1 MHLNCLND
9 SFDKH
14 SPFTQET
21 KSSQRRKAAGTGRTL
36 AACGQGAGELP
47 LHPAANANL
56 PAQLSRDRG
65 NPGAFPPGSHKHGSR
80 GCACNH
86 VCPQA
91 AAFVGT
97 PANGYSLPAG
107 AGTPATLPIRT
118 PGISVRSSVP
128 NDVRLS
134 LQIQLLLRS
143 VVPWFSLVCLRPKWL
158 GAPGAA
164 LCPRPVLLA
173 GKAREGDESF
183 AGVCLPP
190 QLEAG

>member
-9 SFDKH
+9 SLDKH

-21 KSSQRRKAAGTGRTL
+21 KSSRRRKAAGTGRTL
-36 AACGQGAGELP
+36 AACGRGAGELP

-56 PAQLSRDRG
+56 PAQLSRDQG
-65 NPGAFPPGSHKHGSR
+65 KPGGFPPGSHKHGSR
-80 GCACNH
+80 GCAYNH

-91 AAFVGT
+91 AAFVGA

-107 AGTPATLPIRT
+107 ARHTSIRT
-118 PGISVRSSVP
+118 PGISVHSSVP
-128 NDVRLS
+128 NDVRLT

-164 LCPRPVLLA
+164 LSPQTGAFCRE
-173 GKAREGDESF
+173 GKAGR
-183 AGVCLPP
+183 
-190 QLEAG
+190 